1 VNTSGP
7 TWFDFDF
14 LGIDSLTFRSY
25 GGSPNPAYVQTGSGN
40 HFVMDNFTYNGT
52 VVPAPGAVILA
63 GVGTMLVGWLRRR
76 STV

>member
-1 VNTSGP
+1 
-7 TWFDFDF
+7 
-14 LGIDSLTFRSY
+14 
-25 GGSPNPAYVQTGSGN
+25 
-40 HFVMDNFTYNGT
+40 MDNFTYNGT